1 MDFLDIEVGKYYK
14 TFSGLYYETQPEF
27 AINGFAYEVDAV
39 NDTDNNE
46 ESTEFESGKHFNY
59 EYVGYKEKRY
69 QMLFGN
75 VENSNDNFNATI
87 KTMQELDWK
96 VGAFV
101 TLEDGTFYSI
111 DSVAKDYESM
121 DKEVSQIF
129 GNPVGVEYVIR
140 LVSRANPFKRDNI

>member
-1 MDFLDIEVGKYYK
+1 MDFLDIENGKYYK
-14 TFSGLYYETQPEF
+14 TFAGLYYETMPEF
-27 AINGFAYEVDAV
+27 AIDGFAYEHTSASV
-39 NDTDNNE
+39 NNDETSDT
-46 ESTEFESGKHFNY
+46 FESGKHFNY

-75 VENSNDNFNATI
+75 VENSNDNYNATI
-87 KTMQELDWK
+87 KTMANLDWK

-101 TLEDGTFYSI
+101 TLEDGTFYAI

-140 LVSRANPFKRDNI
+140 LISRANPFERDNI